1 MPARKTTDGRTPDG
15 NWLDRWVESGRSASA
30 RSTATAT
37 ATRSAIAG
45 AGRSSF
51 DREVAIE
58 LMLDDDVTLNAWM
71 EDWWARHAIPNLE
84 HQTRVNYERYGRS
97 GSSRG
102 SAPMSCAA
110 LTPRVVNTSSFRRC
124 GARVRP
130 SRRSGWRLRCCR
142 ASLRLAVTEE
152 RIASD
157 PVGLVEKPSLAR
169 VAPHTRR
176 ASGEGC

>member
-1 MPARKTTDGRTPDG
+1 
-15 NWLDRWVESGRSASA
+15 
-30 RSTATAT
+30 
-37 ATRSAIAG
+37 
-45 AGRSSF
+45 
-51 DREVAIE
+51 
-58 LMLDDDVTLNAWM
+58 
-71 EDWWARHAIPNLE
+71 
-84 HQTRVNYERYGRS
+84 
-97 GSSRG
+97 
-102 SAPMSCAA
+102 MSCAA

-124 GARVRP
+124 GARVRA

-157 PVGLVEKPSLAR
+157 PVGLIEKPSSLPDGGLDPIPPAIVETTRRAAIARRGPLGAVDAFIVGLRLTR